1 MRCAVC
7 ERNLHEAAVRI
18 EDGTDSTDDDETA
31 QHAHSWWDLC
41 TRCYQAVQRE
51 LARTDVRA
59 AARVRVALA
68 VVAAEHGPGAR
79 PRFWDE
85 RYWDQLDDT
94 QLSRLLLWLFAVAF
108 GVHAAAFIAVAV
120 YVAAVR
126 H

>member
-18 EDGTDSTDDDETA
+18 EDGADSTDDAETA

-41 TRCYQAVQRE
+41 TRCHQAVQRE
-51 LARTDVRA
+51 LARTDIRA

-68 VVAAEHGPGAR
+68 VVAAERGPGAR

-85 RYWDQLDDT
+85 RYWDHLDDT
-94 QLSRLLLWLFAVAF
+94 QVNRLLLWLFAVAF
-108 GVHAAAFIAVAV
+108 GVHAAAFIAVAA